1 MPAYSRGLEYLP
13 IMIAAQLLIWRWTSF
28 IRVYYYQHRKIYTVF
43 FLIILTFTSAIF
55 YSKQYGV
62 QFCSFWIAFSLSTF
76 YIASLYFKEN
86 DQVNINESISK
97 TDKINFFLSF
107 ISGLFFLI
115 IIFWKL
121 DGNHSIYRF
130 IGGERSL
137 KMDRIS
143 KPLFIILGIS
153 LLLFNKVVI
162 QKFFVFSRII
172 VKKKGK

>member
-28 IRVYYYQHRKIYTVF
+28 IRVYNYQHRKIYNVI
-43 FLIILTFTSAIF
+43 FLIVLTLTSAIF

-62 QFCSFWIAFSLSTF
+62 QC
-76 YIASLYFKEN
+76 
-86 DQVNINESISK
+86 
-97 TDKINFFLSF
+97 
-107 ISGLFFLI
+107 LI

-137 KMDRIS
+137 KMDRVS
-143 KPLFIILGIS
+143 KPLFILLGIS
-153 LLLFNKVVI
+153 LLFLNKAVAQKLFAS
-162 QKFFVFSRII
+162 SRII
-172 VKKKGK
+172 VKKKRR

>member
-1 MPAYSRGLEYLP
+1 MPAYSRGVEYLP

-28 IRVYYYQHRKIYTVF
+28 IRVYNYQHRKIYTVL
-43 FLIILTFTSAIF
+43 FLIVLTLTSAIF

-86 DQVNINESISK
+86 DQVNINEPINK
-97 TDKINFFLSF
+97 TDKIYFLLSF
-107 ISGLFFLI
+107 ISGLIFLI

-121 DGNHSIYRF
+121 DGSHSIYRF

-143 KPLFIILGIS
+143 KPLFIRASAKIKIYP
-153 LLLFNKVVI
+153 
-162 QKFFVFSRII
+162 
-172 VKKKGK
+172 